1 MTYTLNLNKIQISI
15 IINKYQNY
23 QVETTTPYMIFRA
36 KINLSTLTIYQTNKI
51 LIQGNKS
58 EELYQEICSLLN
70 IKTEI
75 YNDTHEDI
83 NVPLSIIGT
92 DEVGTGDY
100 FGGIVVCGC
109 FIEKDKIL
117 DIMKLGVKDSK
128 KLDDKKIIDISPIL
142 LSKLQYSIIYLDNV
156 KYNQITKIQGM
167 NLNKIKAI
175 LHNKVIIK
183 LMEKGIKYDKI
194 IIDGFTTKSK
204 YLEYLQTQDKII
216 SDVALEEKGEDK
228 YLGVAAASIIARYYF
243 LKKLNEL
250 SKQYGYILPK
260 GAGHEVDMMIEKII
274 REGNKNILN
283 KIAKLNFKNTNKI
296 NSL

>member
-1 MTYTLNLNKIQISI
+1 MTYTINLNKEQISL
-15 IINKYQNY
+15 IINKYRKY

-36 KINLSTLTIYQTNKI
+36 KINLSTITIYQTNKL
-51 LIQGNKS
+51 LIQGNKC
-58 EELYQEICSLLN
+58 EELYQEICALLN
-70 IKTEI
+70 IKSDINKDEQK
-75 YNDTHEDI
+75 DI

-117 DIMKLGVKDSK
+117 EIMKLGVKDSK

-142 LSKLQYSIIYLDNV
+142 ISKLQYSIIYLDNE

-175 LHNKVIIK
+175 LHNKVILK
-183 LMEKGIKYDKI
+183 LIEKNLKYDKI

-204 YLEYLQTQDKII
+204 YLEYLQNQNQII
-216 SDVALEEKGEDK
+216 SDVTLEEKGEDK

-243 LKKLNEL
+243 VKKLHEL

-260 GAGHEVDMMIEKII
+260 GAGHEVDIMIEKII
-274 REGNKNILN
+274 RDGNGNLLK

-296 NSL
+296 KT

>member
-1 MTYTLNLNKIQISI
+1 MTYTINLNKEQISL
-15 IINKYQNY
+15 IINKYRKY

-36 KINLSTLTIYQTNKI
+36 KINLSTITIYQTNKL
-51 LIQGNKS
+51 LIQGNKC
-58 EELYQEICSLLN
+58 EELYQEICALLN
-70 IKTEI
+70 IKSDINKDEQK
-75 YNDTHEDI
+75 DI

-117 DIMKLGVKDSK
+117 EIMKLGVKDSK

-142 LSKLQYSIIYLDNV
+142 ISKLQYSIIYLDNE

-175 LHNKVIIK
+175 LHNKVILK
-183 LMEKGIKYDKI
+183 LIEKNLKYDKI

-204 YLEYLQTQDKII
+204 YLEYLQNQNQII
-216 SDVALEEKGEDK
+216 SDVTLEEKGEDK
-228 YLGVAAASIIARYYF
+228 YLGVAVASIIARYYF
-243 LKKLNEL
+243 LKKLHEL

-260 GAGHEVDMMIEKII
+260 GAGHEVDIMIEKII
-274 REGNKNILN
+274 RDGNGNLLK

-296 NSL
+296 KT

>member
-1 MTYTLNLNKIQISI
+1 MTYTINLNKEQISL
-15 IINKYQNY
+15 IINKYRKY

-36 KINLSTLTIYQTNKI
+36 KINLSTITIYQTNKL
-51 LIQGNKS
+51 LIQGNKC
-58 EELYQEICSLLN
+58 EELYQEICALLN
-70 IKTEI
+70 IKSDINKDEQK
-75 YNDTHEDI
+75 DI

-117 DIMKLGVKDSK
+117 EIMKLGVKDSK

-142 LSKLQYSIIYLDNV
+142 ISKLQYSIIYLDNE

-175 LHNKVIIK
+175 LHNKVILK
-183 LMEKGIKYDKI
+183 LIEKNLKYDKI

-204 YLEYLQTQDKII
+204 YLEYLQNQNQII
-216 SDVALEEKGEDK
+216 SDVTLEEKGEDK

-243 LKKLNEL
+243 LKKLHEL

-260 GAGHEVDMMIEKII
+260 GAGHEVDIMIEKII
-274 REGNKNILN
+274 RDGNGNLLK

-296 NSL
+296 KT